1 MAINESIPLQVQAP
15 GIMGAAMGGLQAG
28 QQFAANKQQ
37 QEQQANSVNAQ
48 ALKYAHDTAVQ
59 LKAAPIEQRAQIA
72 ATALPQLQKMGIDVE
87 GMNLDDHLDDNSLDS
102 FISATKPYTVVTG
115 QAPSKSVVGNQ
126 ILTNEGGKAYAVNT
140 VFDRDTGGTNL
151 VKTEI
156 GPSGNLINRMGETSE
171 TAMERAV
178 RLREQQAEIDRINGI
193 RLAAGQSQIK
203 LDAEG
208 KMVPI
213 IEEQEKSKKFG
224 AGMAATALDIVDLGE
239 KAAPII
245 PRVERGMEL
254 LGKVDTGGFDAQMK
268 AIADYTGADTADA
281 AELQSIFSEQL
292 LSQMQSMKGL
302 GAMSEG
308 DRKAIESGI
317 ASWGKSAAGNKRILQ
332 NYLSVL
338 KRQKNNALME
348 IDRQGK
354 DKFQGSYERIKGSS
368 QEAPSTAAPAKPIPT
383 ANKEVNWS
391 DL

>member
-1 MAINESIPLQVQAP
+1 MAINETIPLQVQAP
-15 GIMGAAMGGLQAG
+15 GIMGAAIGGLQAG
-28 QQFAANKQQ
+28 QQYAANKQQ
-37 QEQQANSVNAQ
+37 MEQQQQALNVQ

-72 ATALPQLQKMGIDVE
+72 STALPQLQKMGVDVE
-87 GMNLDDHLDDNSLDS
+87 GMNLDDSLDDASLDS
-102 FISATKPYTVVTG
+102 FIAATQPYTVMPGQRLASASPTG
-115 QAPSKSVVGNQ
+115 SESIVDRNGTAYSQ
-126 ILTNEGGKAYAVNT
+126 IK
-140 VFDRDTGGTNL
+140 VFDP
-151 VKTEI
+151 KTQKISLIETAL
-156 GPSGNLINRMGETSE
+156 GPTSSLTNRMGQTAE
-171 TAMERAV
+171 TAAEQAI
-178 RLREQQAEIDRINGI
+178 RLKREQEAIAANSA
-193 RLAAGQSQIK
+193 LNVAAGQANIK
-203 LDAEG
+203 LGTEQA
-208 KMVPI
+208 MTPI
-213 IEEQEKSKKFG
+213 LAQQEASKKIG
-224 AGMAATALDIVDLGE
+224 AGTAATSLDVIDLGE

-245 PRVERGMEL
+245 PRVERGIEL

-281 AELQSIFSEQL
+281 SELQSIFSEQL

-354 DKFQGSYERIKGSS
+354 DKFQGSYERIKGYTQEPS
-368 QEAPSTAAPAKPIPT
+368 QPKAAPSAP
-383 ANKEVNWS
+383 KEVNWG